1 MYQAVVRRDRTRRC
15 GVLPPREPQHSQRAC
30 RKLTFLMGDWQ
41 FGHRLNYTSLFCGLA
56 AAFA

>member
-1 MYQAVVRRDRTRRC
+1 MYQAVVRRDRTRRF

-30 RKLTFLMGDWQ
+30 RKLTFLMGD
-41 FGHRLNYTSLFCGLA
+41 FGSLATILPYSVA